1 MTSSPAEAEA
11 LALLQSGRLAEAEA
25 AWRAIL
31 ARKPDDAAALHFLGC
46 ILAQTRRGAEGLA
59 LIDRSLAISP
69 RNAAFLNNRARVLG
83 DAGRFED
90 ALRDLRRAVQSD
102 ARFFTGFFHLGGLL
116 RTLGRFDEAVTAL
129 RRAVAL
135 EPRHPEALLRLG
147 HALQATGRID
157 EAIAHYSR
165 AVAARPAFPEALLN
179 WGNALKDRGDLEG
192 ARELYGRALEL
203 RPDFTEALVNR
214 AGACLDLE
222 RLDEARASYRRALE
236 MRPGFANACYGLA
249 QIALREGRFA
259 EGWKDYERRFDTDP
273 PQATRRAIALPRLA
287 PGDLARARRVAVWAE
302 QGVGDQVLF
311 STLLPELVER
321 GIGAVV
327 EVDPRLVAAY
337 RRSLPALEFTTS
349 ENAQADFAACDFQ
362 IPIGSLP
369 LLFRGDAASFER
381 QPRALLQPDAA
392 RVREMRELLGAG
404 RYIAISWRSLQKGDR
419 QALAERKSIPLA
431 HFAALAKDSGA
442 RLLDLQYGD
451 VEKERAQFDAAH
463 PGVLGRIEGLDT
475 FQDLEGVLAATAA
488 CEAVVTASNVT
499 AHLAGALGKPT
510 TLLYLR
516 GWPPFHYWAAGP
528 DGRSL
533 WYPGIRVAGDAQCRD
548 WDGVFEAIAAASA
561 KGMPQG

>member
-1 MTSSPAEAEA
+1 MSSSPAEAEA

-46 ILAQTRRGAEGLA
+46 ILAQTGRGVEGLI
-59 LIDRSLAISP
+59 LLDRSLALSP
-69 RNAAFLNNRARVLG
+69 RNAAFLNNRARALG

-102 ARFFTGFFHLGGLL
+102 PRFFTGFFHLGSLL
-116 RTLGRFDEAVTAL
+116 RMLGRFDEAVTAF
-129 RRAVAL
+129 RHAVAL
-135 EPRHPEALLRLG
+135 EPRHPEALLHLG
-147 HALQATGRID
+147 HALQATDRVD

-203 RPDFTEALVNR
+203 RPDFTEALANR
-214 AGACLDLE
+214 AGASLDLE
-222 RLDEARASYRRALE
+222 RLDEARASYRLALE
-236 MRPGFANACYGLA
+236 TQPDLANAVYGLA

-259 EGWKDYERRFDTDP
+259 EGWRDYERRFDTHP
-273 PQATRRAIALPRLA
+273 PQAKRRAMALLPLTPA
-287 PGDLARARRVAVWAE
+287 DLPRARRVAVWAE

-337 RRSLPALEFTTS
+337 RRSLPALEFTTRDS
-349 ENAQADFAACDFQ
+349 AEADFAACDFH
-362 IPIGSLP
+362 IPMGSLP
-369 LLFRGDAASFER
+369 SLFRNDPASFAR
-381 QPRALLQPDAA
+381 QPRALLQPDAE
-392 RVREMRELLGAG
+392 RVREMRERLGPG
-404 RYIAISWRSLQKGDR
+404 RYIAISWRSLQKAER
-419 QALAERKSIPLA
+419 RALGERKSIPLA
-431 HFAALAKDSGA
+431 HFAALAQASGA

-451 VEKERAQFDAAH
+451 VAQERAEFEAEY
-463 PGVLGRIEGLDT
+463 PGILARIEGLDT
-475 FQDLEGVLAATAA
+475 FNDLDSVLAAIAA
-488 CEAVVTASNVT
+488 CDSVVTASNVT
-499 AHLAGALGKPT
+499 AHLAGALGGPT
-510 TLLYLR
+510 TLPYLR

-528 DGRSL
+528 DGRSP
-533 WYPGIRVAGDAQCRD
+533 WYPGVSIATDAQWRD
-548 WDGVFEAIAAASA
+548 WDAVFEALAARQ
-561 KGMPQG
+561 KERGRP

>member
-1 MTSSPAEAEA
+1 MSSSPAEAEA

-46 ILAQTRRGAEGLA
+46 ILAQTGRGAEGLV
-59 LIDRSLAISP
+59 LLDRSLAISP

-102 ARFFTGFFHLGGLL
+102 ARFFTGFFHLGSLL
-116 RTLGRFDEAVTAL
+116 RMLGRFDEAVTAF
-129 RRAVAL
+129 RHAVAL
-135 EPRHPEALLRLG
+135 EPRHPEALLHLG
-147 HALQATGRID
+147 HALQATDRID

-203 RPDFTEALVNR
+203 RPDFTEALANR
-214 AGACLDLE
+214 AGASLDLE

-236 MRPGFANACYGLA
+236 AQPDLANARYGLA

-259 EGWKDYERRFDTDP
+259 EGWRDYERRFDTEP
-273 PQATRRAIALPRLA
+273 PQAKRRAIALPRLA
-287 PGDLARARRVAVWAE
+287 PADFPRARRVAVWAE

-311 STLLPELVER
+311 STLLPELVGR

-327 EVDPRLVAAY
+327 ELDARLVAAY
-337 RRSLPALEFTTS
+337 RRSLPALDFTTRES
-349 ENAQADFAACDFQ
+349 AEADFAACDFQ

-369 LLFRGDAASFER
+369 SLFRNDAASFER
-381 QPRALLQPDAA
+381 QPRALLLPDEA
-392 RVREMRELLGAG
+392 RVREMRERLGPG
-404 RYIAISWRSLQKGDR
+404 RFIAISWRSLQKGDR
-419 QALAERKSIPLA
+419 RALGERKSIPLA
-431 HFAALAKDSGA
+431 HFAALAQARGA

-451 VEKERAQFDAAH
+451 GEEERAEFEAAY
-463 PGVLGRIEGLDT
+463 PGILARIEGLDT
-475 FQDLEGVLAATAA
+475 FNDLEGVLAAIAA
-488 CEAVVTASNVT
+488 CDRVVTASNVT

-510 TLLYLR
+510 TLLFLR

-528 DGRSL
+528 ASRSL
-533 WYPGIRVAGDAQCRD
+533 WYPGVSIAGDAEWKD
-548 WDGVFEAIAAASA
+548 WDAVFEAMASR
-561 KGMPQG
+561 